1 MVHGGAALARLPD
14 GQVALVKG
22 GIPGEEV
29 EAELRLRAGVWQG
42 TVTGVLTPNPAR
54 CQPSPHPGLDYS
66 HISYDKQLQLKRQVV
81 QDALLRS
88 LGHEVGQGIAVLP
101 LRASPELWGYRHAVQ
116 PVVVGQA
123 LGYRRPESH
132 EPVTL
137 SCDPVAHDSLNA
149 VWRQWPGWN
158 APNGIREL
166 ALRCNAAGAV
176 LACLIADRPAG
187 EYLDFAHRLL
197 RSGITGVS
205 YAAFDRRGRFRSGS
219 ERLAGRRTTV
229 QRYGRFELTVTATG
243 FAQPNPAAA
252 GLLYGELEAW
262 VDQAHTAL
270 DLYAGSGVI
279 AMHLA
284 ARAQRVAAWEL
295 DRGSVA
301 RGERDAERLG
311 LSNLTFVRADARK
324 VIIRPEVDLIAVN
337 PPRAGLA
344 KPVREAIIASHA
356 ERLIYV
362 SCDVATWARDVAH
375 FVGKGFRLEKMQ
387 PYDFYPHTHHIELL
401 ALLSR

>member
-29 EAELRLRAGVWQG
+29 EAELRLRAGVLQG
-42 TVTGVLTPNPAR
+42 TVKAVLAPDPSR

-66 HISYDKQLQLKRQVV
+66 HMSYAKQLKLKHQVV
-81 QDALLRS
+81 CDALLRS
-88 LGHEVGQGIAVLP
+88 FGQEVAVPP
-101 LRASPELWGYRHAVQ
+101 LRASPELWGYRYAVQ

-132 EPVTL
+132 EPVAL
-137 SCDPVAHDSLNA
+137 SYDPVAQDSLNA
-149 VWRQWPGWN
+149 IWRQWPGWN

-166 ALRCNAAGAV
+166 ALRCNAAGTV
-176 LACLIADRPAG
+176 LACLIADRPARD
-187 EYLDFAHRLL
+187 YLDFAHRLL
-197 RSGITGVS
+197 RAGITGIS
-205 YAAFDRRGRFRSGS
+205 YAPYDPRGRFRSGS
-219 ERLAGRRTTV
+219 ERLAGVRSIV
-229 QRYGRFELTVTATG
+229 QRYGRFELTVTATS

-284 ARAQRVAAWEL
+284 AKAQRVVAWEL

-311 LSNLTFVRADARK
+311 LSNLTFVWADAK
-324 VIIRPEVDLIAVN
+324 QVIMPPEVDLIAVD

-356 ERLIYV
+356 ARLIYV

-375 FVGKGFRLEKMQ
+375 FVGVGFRLEKVH
-387 PYDFYPHTHHIELL
+387 PYDFYPHTHHIEILS
-401 ALLSR
+401 LLSR

>member
-29 EAELRLRAGVWQG
+29 EAELRLRAGVLQG
-42 TVTGVLTPNPAR
+42 TVTGVLTPDPAR

-66 HISYDKQLQLKRQVV
+66 HISYNKQLQLKRQVV

-88 LGHEVGQGIAVLP
+88 LGHEVGQGIAVPP

-116 PVVVGQA
+116 PVVAGQA

-137 SCDPVAHDSLNA
+137 SYDPVAHDSLNA

-158 APNGIREL
+158 VPNGIREL

-176 LACLIADRPAG
+176 LACLIADRPAR

-197 RSGITGVS
+197 RAGITGVS
-205 YAAFDRRGRFRSGS
+205 YAAVDPRGRFRSGS
-219 ERLAGRRTTV
+219 ERLAGRRTIV
-229 QRYGRFELTVTATG
+229 QRYGRFELTVTATS

-284 ARAQRVAAWEL
+284 AKAQRVVAWEL

-311 LSNLTFVRADARK
+311 LSNLTFVRADARQ
-324 VIIRPEVDLIAVN
+324 VIMPPEVDLIAVN
-337 PPRAGLA
+337 PPRTGLA
-344 KPVREAIIASHA
+344 KPVREAIITSHA

-375 FVGKGFRLEKMQ
+375 FVGAGFRLEKMQ

-401 ALLSR
+401 SLLSR